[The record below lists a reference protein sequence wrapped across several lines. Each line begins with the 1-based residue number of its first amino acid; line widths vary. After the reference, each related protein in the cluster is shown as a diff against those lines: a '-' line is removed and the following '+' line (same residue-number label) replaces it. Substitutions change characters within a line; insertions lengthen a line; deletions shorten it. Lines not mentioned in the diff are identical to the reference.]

1 MKLIPIEEYQSV
13 DSQKS
18 NLIPIEDYQPADS
31 QKLNLIPAED
41 YQPRLIPI
49 EQYQAEPPK
58 ESSFFGTVEEEDLK
72 KDPEFIKAAKSI
84 YKWNEGRTLGFK
96 NKEPKKLNSDEQYA
110 DYALRYMGW
119 FNYNIP
125 KMGKEIADLK
135 HDATEQQK
143 NDFVTLMDKYDQK
156 KVSLAGTGRFATGVL
171 TDPSTYFG
179 ITTLGAGL
187 AARETAK
194 AAAKRSVR
202 EMVKSG
208 LKVGGTIGAVE
219 GAAYTAL
226 DDRLRQ
232 SARIQAGQQEGYDFG
247 QGAKAATMGATLGG
261 VLGGSV
267 GALSGKVKGGKI
279 VRFEDSVD
287 KQLVELGLDPQEA
300 RQAQTPDPWAKPIEI
315 KDPTKRAKQI
325 KENIEQQQRYEA
337 GRLKESVAEK
347 PEINFQPG
355 TLGDLVIS
363 DPQQYIKEVY
373 NVDAPDVSYPKLKI
387 IKIDDGQ
394 TDQPRYNLV
403 QNISIKDAYDDAT
416 LSNLTRT
423 NKLSEEDLINIK
435 EDVIIDIDFATLDEA
450 KIFANETVEDIR
462 AKQPRIETPKPK
474 GKSKA
479 LPESLKAPPKPKVRR
494 ARDYIVKGIGKD
506 FDQMGEMNQALEGKG
521 GQIPP
526 AYRARSGERGAQYAD
541 EFIEKMQDDGFYP
554 PETVKG
560 GFGTTKGEADSFY
573 DDIAIDRVHKDDQ
586 LELDIYNQRLEEIE
600 VNKKLLKEYN
610 VDARGMSD
618 EDLAKTLYEI
628 QSGEMPPSRVRED
641 VPIGE
646 YEGTIARTDEP
657 GLSAIDFQK
666 DTTTALNQK
675 IIDVGTQIMDELDI
689 PMNPKV
695 RISDQI
701 KEAILLANENKTY
714 RDKFAEVLV
723 RNNLTVDQLS
733 GFFRESVADSARRMQ
748 QLSAVK
754 QSLKKIGQDLGQI
767 EKEEGFYSNFI
778 DSYSDTIRALDNIRR
793 GLLVSQIATAM
804 RNNTAQIGRVMLNT
818 LVQAFDGALNQTF
831 NPVRRAFG
839 SKEQIVDHTKS
850 FRLFMNLTKNKS
862 KAKDLTEFLTKYY
875 VNEGDKLFT
884 KYASEVADSSKAKVF
899 KGAQKAVDGLN
910 FLNRMQEFYYRRGM
924 FATSI
929 QNTLAEKGIDIN
941 KIGIG
946 DDLLDYISADDVSK
960 AVDDALY
967 FTYAKT
973 PDNEMLRGFVNLM
986 NKYPFLTTAVFPFAR
1001 FMANAVEFQFKHS
1014 PAGFGML
1021 LRQKERAKIAS
1032 GDTSAFSQA
1041 MIGSTLL
1048 LATLEAKRRG
1058 AEDQKWYEV
1067 QTSTGKTVDMRPYFP
1082 LTPYLFVADVI
1093 TRLESGRSWGDAKDI
1108 LQALTGAQFRAGAA
1122 LGFVNNLLN
1131 GLSGLDTQ
1139 EKINKYMSDFVADVL
1154 GGFATPLR
1162 MFNDFIDQEQEFRRP
1177 ESTGEFWP
1185 DLGNQLLMNV
1195 PVARDK
1201 FPEVESPTRIA
1212 TPGRPDF
1219 VTVPFTDQ
1227 EVYGPLARQL
1237 TGITVIE
1244 EKNVAEREFDRLGY
1258 KMRDIL
1264 PYSGNRKVDQ
1274 TRAKYLGEWVEKA
1287 IAPAISSPG
1296 YQGLTNAQK
1305 NILLREMLK
1314 SARASADDYIKVNRI
1329 NELEFQKA
1337 AFNRQSKATKD
1348 FLREGGITWESL
1360 QAKLKE

>member
-1 MKLIPIEEYQSV
+1 
-13 DSQKS
+13 
-18 NLIPIEDYQPADS
+18 
-31 QKLNLIPAED
+31 
-41 YQPRLIPI
+41 
-49 EQYQAEPPK
+49 
-58 ESSFFGTVEEEDLK
+58 
-72 KDPEFIKAAKSI
+72 
-84 YKWNEGRTLGFK
+84 
-96 NKEPKKLNSDEQYA
+96 
-110 DYALRYMGW
+110 
-119 FNYNIP
+119 
-125 KMGKEIADLK
+125 
-135 HDATEQQK
+135 
-143 NDFVTLMDKYDQK
+143 
-156 KVSLAGTGRFATGVL
+156 
-171 TDPSTYFG
+171 
-179 ITTLGAGL
+179 
-187 AARETAK
+187 
-194 AAAKRSVR
+194 
-202 EMVKSG
+202 
-208 LKVGGTIGAVE
+208 
-219 GAAYTAL
+219 
-226 DDRLRQ
+226 
-232 SARIQAGQQEGYDFG
+232 
-247 QGAKAATMGATLGG
+247 
-261 VLGGSV
+261 
-267 GALSGKVKGGKI
+267 
-279 VRFEDSVD
+279 
-287 KQLVELGLDPQEA
+287 
-300 RQAQTPDPWAKPIEI
+300 
-315 KDPTKRAKQI
+315 
-325 KENIEQQQRYEA
+325 
-337 GRLKESVAEK
+337 
-347 PEINFQPG
+347 
-355 TLGDLVIS
+355 
-363 DPQQYIKEVY
+363 
-373 NVDAPDVSYPKLKI
+373 
-387 IKIDDGQ
+387 
-394 TDQPRYNLV
+394 
-403 QNISIKDAYDDAT
+403 
-416 LSNLTRT
+416 
-423 NKLSEEDLINIK
+423 
-435 EDVIIDIDFATLDEA
+435 
-450 KIFANETVEDIR
+450 
-462 AKQPRIETPKPK
+462 
-474 GKSKA
+474 
-479 LPESLKAPPKPKVRR
+479 
-494 ARDYIVKGIGKD
+494 
-506 FDQMGEMNQALEGKG
+506 MGEMNQALEGKG

>member
-18 NLIPIEDYQPADS
+18 NLIPIEDYQSTDS
-31 QKLNLIPAED
+31 QKLNLIPVEE
-41 YQPRLIPI
+41 YQPNLIPI

-72 KDPEFIKAAKSI
+72 KDPEFIKAAKNI
-84 YKWNEGRTLGFK
+84 YKWNEGRTFGFK

-125 KMGKEIADLK
+125 KMGKEVLDLRS
-135 HDATEQQK
+135 ASEQEK

-156 KVSLAGTGRFATGVL
+156 KISLAGTGRFAAGVL
-171 TDPSTYFG
+171 SDPSTYVG
-179 ITTLGAGL
+179 IGTLGAGL
-187 AARETAK
+187 AARQMAK

-219 GAAYTAL
+219 GATYTVA
-226 DDRLRQ
+226 DDALRQ
-232 SARIQAGQQEGYDFG
+232 SARIQAGQQEGYDIG
-247 QGAKAATMGATLGG
+247 QGAKAAAMGATLGG

-355 TLGDLVIS
+355 SLGDIQIN
-363 DPQQYIKEVY
+363 DPQRYIKEVY
-373 NVDAPDVSYPKLKI
+373 NVDAPDVSYPKFRI

-403 QNISIKDAYDDAT
+403 QNISIKDAYDDVT
-416 LSNLTRT
+416 LSNIART
-423 NKLSEEDLINIK
+423 NKLSEEDLINLK
-435 EDVIIDIDFATLDEA
+435 EDVIIDRDFATLDEA

-573 DDIAIDRVHKDDQ
+573 DDIANDRVHPDDQ

-646 YEGTIARTDEP
+646 YEGSIARTDEP
-657 GLSAIDFQK
+657 GLSATDFQK

-767 EKEEGFYSNFI
+767 EKEEGFYANFI
-778 DSYSDTIRALDNIRR
+778 KDYDDTLRALDNIRR

-804 RNNTAQIGRVMLNT
+804 RNNTAQLGRVAMNT
-818 LVQAFDGALNQTF
+818 LTQAFDGALNQVF

-839 SKEQIVDHTKS
+839 AKEQMVDHTQS
-850 FRLFMNLTKNKS
+850 FRLLMNLTKDKS

-899 KGAQKAVDGLN
+899 KSAQKIVDGLN

-973 PDNEMLRGFVNLM
+973 PDNFFLKKFVEIANAI
-986 NKYPFLTTAVFPFAR
+986 PFITTGLFPFAR
-1001 FMANAVEFQFKHS
+1001 FMANAIEFQFKHS
-1014 PAGFGML
+1014 PIGFAAL
-1021 LRQKERAKIAS
+1021 LRPKEIKKIAA
-1032 GDTSAFSQA
+1032 GDTTAFSQA
-1041 MIGSTLL
+1041 MIGSALL
-1048 LATLEAKRRG
+1048 LTTLEAKRRG
-1058 AEDQKWYEV
+1058 KEDQKWYEI

-1082 LTPYLFVADVI
+1082 LTPYLFVADAI
-1093 TRLESGRSWGDAKDI
+1093 TRAESGREWGDFKDV
-1108 LQALTGAQFRAGAA
+1108 LQALTGAQFRAGASLA
-1122 LGFVNNLLN
+1122 IVNNVLD
-1131 GLSGLDTQ
+1131 GLEGLDSQ
-1139 EKINKYMSDFVADVL
+1139 EKFNRYMSDSIGSIL
-1154 GGFATPLR
+1154 SGFATPLR

-1195 PVARDK
+1195 PGARDK

-1305 NILLREMLK
+1305 NFLLREMLK
-1314 SARASADDYIKVNRI
+1314 TARGSANDYIKENRI

-1348 FLREGGITWESL
+1348 FLKEGGITLEIL

>member
-18 NLIPIEDYQPADS
+18 NLIPVENYQSTDS
-31 QKLNLIPAED
+31 QKLNLIPVEE
-41 YQPRLIPI
+41 YQPNLIPV
-49 EQYQAEPPK
+49 EQYQSEPPK

-72 KDPEFIKAAKSI
+72 KDPEFIRAAKNI
-84 YKWNEGRTLGFK
+84 YKWNEGRTFGFK

-125 KMGKEIADLK
+125 KMGKEVFDLRS
-135 HDATEQQK
+135 ASEQEK

-156 KVSLAGTGRFATGVL
+156 KISLAGTGRFATGVL

-194 AAAKRSVR
+194 AAAKRSVK

-247 QGAKAATMGATLGG
+247 QGAKAAALGT
-261 VLGGSV
+261 VLGGALGGTV
-267 GALSGKVKGGKI
+267 GAFSGRARGKKV
-279 VRFEDSVD
+279 VEFEDSVD
-287 KQLVELGLDPQEA
+287 KKLTDLGLDPQEA
-300 RQAQTPDPWAKPIEI
+300 RQAQTPDPWARPIET
-315 KDPTKRAKQI
+315 KDPIKRAKQI
-325 KENIEQQQRYEA
+325 KENIEKQQKYEA
-337 GRLKESVAEK
+337 LKLKESVAEK
-347 PEINFQPG
+347 PEINFQLG
-355 TLGDLVIS
+355 TLGDLVIN

-403 QNISIKDAYDDAT
+403 QNISIKDAYDDVT
-416 LSNLTRT
+416 LSNLART
-423 NKLSEEDLINIK
+423 NNFSEEDLINIK
-435 EDVIIDIDFATLDEA
+435 EDVIIERDFATLDDA
-450 KIFANETVEDIR
+450 KVFASEVVEEIKVKPPTIK
-462 AKQPRIETPKPK
+462 APTPKT
-474 GKSKA
+474 KSQA
-479 LPESLKAPPKPKVRR
+479 LPESLKIPPKPKVRT
-494 ARDYIVKGIGKD
+494 ARQYLKKAIGKD
-506 FDQMGEMNQALEGKG
+506 SGEMGDFLQSIEGKS

-526 AYRARSGERGAQYAD
+526 AYKAPKGSTGIGAD
-541 EFIEKMQDDGFYP
+541 GVISRMQDDGFY
-554 PETVKG
+554 EQATIRG
-560 GFGTTKGEADSFY
+560 DRGTTAGEADSFW
-573 DDIAIDRVHKDDQ
+573 DDIASDRVHPDDQ
-586 LELDIYNQRLEEIE
+586 LELDIYNQQVEDIAL
-600 VNKKLLKEYN
+600 KKNLLKEYN
-610 VDARGMSD
+610 IDAKGMSD
-618 EDLAKTLYEI
+618 DDLAKTLDEI

-657 GLSAIDFQK
+657 GLSATDFQK
-666 DTTTALNQK
+666 DTTVALNQK
-675 IIDVGTQIMDELDI
+675 AIDVGMQIIEELDI

-701 KEAILLANENKTY
+701 KEALLLANENKTY
-714 RDKFAEVLV
+714 RDKFSEVLV
-723 RNNLTVDQLS
+723 RNNLTVDSFAGL
-733 GFFRESVADSARRMQ
+733 FKESISDSARRMQ
-748 QLSAVK
+748 QLSSMK
-754 QSLKKIGQDLGQI
+754 QSLKKIGQDIGEI
-767 EKEEGFYSNFI
+767 EKEEGFYANFI
-778 DSYSDTIRALDNIRR
+778 EDYEDTLRALDNIRR

-804 RNNTAQIGRVMLNT
+804 RNNTAQVGRVGMNT
-818 LVQAFDGALNQTF
+818 LTQAFDGALNQVF

-839 SKEQIVDHTKS
+839 AKEQMVDHTQS
-850 FRLFMNLTKNKS
+850 FRLLMNLTKDKS
-862 KAKDLTEFLTKYY
+862 RAKDLTEFLTKYY

-899 KGAQKAVDGLN
+899 KSAQKGVDGLN

-941 KIGIG
+941 KIGIS

-973 PDNEMLRGFVNLM
+973 PDSFFLRSFVDIA
-986 NKYPFLTTAVFPFAR
+986 NKIPFITTGLFPFAR
-1001 FMANAVEFQFKHS
+1001 FMANAIEFQFKHS
-1014 PAGFGML
+1014 PLGFAAFL
-1021 LRQKERAKIAS
+1021 NPKEVAKITA
-1032 GDTSAFSQA
+1032 GDTTAFSQA
-1041 MIGSTLL
+1041 MVGSALL
-1048 LATLEAKRRG
+1048 LTTIEAKRRG
-1058 AEDQKWYEV
+1058 KEDQKWYEI

-1082 LTPYLFVADVI
+1082 LTPYLFVADAI
-1093 TRLESGRSWGDAKDI
+1093 TRAESGRAWGDFKDV
-1108 LQALTGAQFRAGAA
+1108 LQALTGAQFRAGASLA
-1122 LGFVNNLLN
+1122 IVNNVLD
-1131 GLSGLDTQ
+1131 GLEGLDSQ
-1139 EKINKYMSDFVADVL
+1139 EKFNRYMSDSIGSIL
-1154 GGFATPLR
+1154 SGFATPLR

-1195 PVARDK
+1195 PGARDK

-1237 TGITVIE
+1237 TGITVRE

-1274 TRAKYLGEWVEKA
+1274 TRAKYLGEWVERA

-1314 SARASADDYIKVNRI
+1314 SARASANDYIKVNRI